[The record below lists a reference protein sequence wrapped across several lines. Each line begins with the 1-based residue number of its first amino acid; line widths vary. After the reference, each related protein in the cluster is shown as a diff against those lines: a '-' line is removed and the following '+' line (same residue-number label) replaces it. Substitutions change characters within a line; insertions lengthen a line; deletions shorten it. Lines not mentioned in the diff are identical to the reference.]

1 MNCWECEKESAH
13 LHDHH
18 VVPRSRGGTKT
29 VPLCQLCHSKAHHRN
44 KSMSTSQLTKEGMA
58 RRKAE
63 GYIFGRP
70 PYGYTKQNGVLIEI
84 PEEQAIIEQVLEMH
98 EAGINMATIA
108 RELEISS
115 RQKVRNIVKRF
126 SEKNKNNTRRENVRD

>member
-1 MNCWECEKESAH
+1 
-13 LHDHH
+13 
-18 VVPRSRGGTKT
+18 
-29 VPLCQLCHSKAHHRN
+29 
-44 KSMSTSQLTKEGMA
+44 MA

-115 RQKVRNIVKRF
+115 RQQVRNIVKRF
-126 SEKNKNNTRRENVRD
+126 SEKNKNNTRRENVRY